1 MRESGSGSGRQE
13 ALRTVGDAGTTVT
26 AAGGDRADS
35 PGRAGDGSRPR
46 HRLERVL
53 ISPERVIR
61 TIVGFRPFRPS
72 GFRVDAEPLG
82 ANKLL
87 VHNYGHGGCGV
98 TLSWGTAHLAADK
111 VSESGRT
118 GMAAVLG
125 CGVVG
130 LATARV
136 LQNRGFDVTIY
147 ARELPPDTTSDIA
160 GASWYPHLIADETSR
175 TAAFTAQFESAAQLS
190 HRYFQEL
197 VGGDY
202 GVRWRRQYFLSDAPA
217 PDPWE
222 YALVRDLFPD
232 SRRLQPSEHP
242 FAAPHVLLDN
252 TMFVEPPV
260 YLNALL
266 RDFHLA
272 GGRLRVQTF
281 NSPADVLALR
291 EPIVV
296 NCTGLGSRELFNDRE
311 MTPVKGQLTV
321 LLPQPEVDYAVAT
334 DDLYMFPRTDGI
346 ILGGTHERGVETR
359 APDSAA
365 ERRILDGH
373 KAIFAGMRPNGG
385 SRD

>member
-1 MRESGSGSGRQE
+1 MSVSGSGPGRQD
-13 ALRTVGDAGTTVT
+13 ALRAAGDSGTTLT
-26 AAGGDRADS
+26 AAGGDRAGS
-35 PGRAGDGSRPR
+35 PGGAGAGSGPR
-46 HRLERVL
+46 DRLERVL
-53 ISPERVIR
+53 VSPERVIR

-82 ANKLL
+82 DNKLL

-130 LATARV
+130 LATARL
-136 LQNRGFDVTIY
+136 LQNRGFDVAIY
-147 ARELPPDTTSDIA
+147 ARELPPDTNSNIA
-160 GASWYPHLIADETSR
+160 GASWYPHLVADDTRR
-175 TAAFTAQFESAAQLS
+175 TAAFTAQFESAARLS
-190 HRYFQEL
+190 HRYFQDL
-197 VGGDY
+197 VGDDY

-217 PDPWE
+217 QDPWE
-222 YALVRDLFPD
+222 YTLLSDLFRD
-232 SRRLQPSEHP
+232 SRRLRPSEHP
-242 FAAPHVLLDN
+242 FAAPHVLLDT
-252 TMFVEPPV
+252 TMFVEPAV
-260 YLNALL
+260 YLSALL

-281 NSPADVLALR
+281 NSPADVVALP

-296 NCTGLGSRELFNDRE
+296 NCTGLGSRELFDDRE
-311 MTPVKGQLTV
+311 ITPVKGQLTV

-359 APDSAA
+359 EPDSAA
-365 ERRILDGH
+365 ERRILEGH
-373 KAIFAGMRPNGG
+373 TAIFGAMR
-385 SRD
+385 

>member
-1 MRESGSGSGRQE
+1 
-13 ALRTVGDAGTTVT
+13 
-26 AAGGDRADS
+26 
-35 PGRAGDGSRPR
+35 
-46 HRLERVL
+46 VL
-53 ISPERVIR
+53 VSPERVIR
-61 TIVGFRPFRPS
+61 TVVGFRPFRPS
-72 GFRVDAEPLG
+72 GFRVDAGPLG
-82 ANKLL
+82 DNKLL

-98 TLSWGTAHLAADK
+98 TLSWGTAHLAADR
-111 VSESGRT
+111 VCESGRT

-130 LATARV
+130 LATARL
-136 LQNRGFDVTIY
+136 LQNRGFDVAIY
-147 ARELPPDTTSDIA
+147 ARELPPDTTSNIA
-160 GASWYPHLIADETSR
+160 GASWYPHLIADDTRR
-175 TAAFTAQFESAAQLS
+175 TAAFTAQFESAARLS
-190 HRYFQEL
+190 HRYFQGL
-197 VGGDY
+197 VGDDY

-217 PDPWE
+217 QDPWE
-222 YALVRDLFPD
+222 YTLLSDLFRD
-232 SRRLQPSEHP
+232 SRRLRPSEHP

-252 TMFVEPPV
+252 TMFVEPAV
-260 YLNALL
+260 YLSALL

-272 GGRLRVQTF
+272 GGRLRVQSF

-296 NCTGLGSRELFNDRE
+296 NCTGLGSRELFDDRE

-359 APDSAA
+359 ETDSAA

-373 KAIFAGMRPNGG
+373 RAIFAGMRPNGG
-385 SRD
+385 SCE